1 MPTRSRTDP
10 EGADPGPARPFAG
23 LDREK
28 WALVFIPVTIVILAL
43 AILLGSAGLTGLTIV
58 TAFFALIL
66 FVGSRR
72 DERETVEVLRS
83 DDSVHRVLV
92 VANEGLG
99 GEPLTSALRSNDGD
113 GRAHVRVIVPALAG
127 TMKRLAGDVD
137 DEIGRAE
144 ADAERLVSEINSAGF
159 DADGMV
165 GDADPTQA
173 LEDALKTYPADEVI
187 VVNPDEGHVGR
198 MERAATLRA
207 KDATPLPFT
216 EVRSS

>member
-1 MPTRSRTDP
+1 MPTPSRTDP
-10 EGADPGPARPFAG
+10 QGSDTAPARSFAG

-43 AILLGSAGLTGLTIV
+43 AIVLGGVGLTGLTIV
-58 TAFFALIL
+58 SAFLALIL

-83 DDSVHRVLV
+83 EDSVHRILV

-99 GEPLTSALRSNDGD
+99 GEPLAEALRSKG
-113 GRAHVRVIVPALAG
+113 GGGHVRVIVPALTG
-127 TMKRLAGDVD
+127 TVKRLAGDVD
-137 DEIGRAE
+137 DEIARAE
-144 ADAERLVSEINSAGF
+144 ADAERLVSEVNAAGL

-187 VVNPDEGHVGR
+187 VVNPAEGHVGR

-216 EVRSS
+216 EVNAG

>member
-1 MPTRSRTDP
+1 MPTRSRTNP
-10 EGADPGPARPFAG
+10 QGSDPGPARSFAG

-28 WALVFIPVTIVILAL
+28 WALIFIPVTIVILAL
-43 AILLGSAGLTGLTIV
+43 AILLGGVGLTGLTIV
-58 TAFFALIL
+58 SAFLALIL

-72 DERETVEVLRS
+72 DQRETVEVLRNE
-83 DDSVHRVLV
+83 DAVHRILV

-99 GEPLTSALRSNDGD
+99 GEPLTSALKPEDGD
-113 GRAHVRVIVPALAG
+113 GPAHVRVIVPALTG
-127 TMKRLAGDVD
+127 TVKRLAGDVD
-137 DEIGRAE
+137 DEIARAE
-144 ADAERLVSEINSAGF
+144 ADAARLVSEINSAGF

-165 GDADPTQA
+165 GDSDPTQA

-187 VVNPDEGHVGR
+187 VVNPGEGNIGR

-216 EVRSS
+216 EVRAG

>member
-1 MPTRSRTDP
+1 MPTPSRTDP
-10 EGADPGPARPFAG
+10 QGSDTAPARSFAG

-43 AILLGSAGLTGLTIV
+43 AIVLGGVGLTGLTIV
-58 TAFFALIL
+58 SAFLALIL

-83 DDSVHRVLV
+83 EDSVHRILV

-99 GEPLTSALRSNDGD
+99 GEPLAEALRSKG
-113 GRAHVRVIVPALAG
+113 GGGHVRVIVPALTG
-127 TMKRLAGDVD
+127 TVKRLAGDVD
-137 DEIGRAE
+137 DEIARAE
-144 ADAERLVSEINSAGF
+144 ADAERLVSEVNAAGL

-187 VVNPDEGHVGR
+187 VVNPEAEAMGR
-198 MERAATLRA
+198 LERAATARA
-207 KDATPLPFT
+207 KDATPIPFT
-216 EVRSS
+216 EIHVG